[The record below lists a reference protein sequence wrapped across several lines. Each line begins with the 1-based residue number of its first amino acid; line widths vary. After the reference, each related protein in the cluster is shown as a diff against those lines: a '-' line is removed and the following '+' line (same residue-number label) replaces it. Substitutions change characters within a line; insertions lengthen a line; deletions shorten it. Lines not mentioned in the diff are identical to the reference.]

1 MCLGVGVVLDLVLG
15 LVMVE
20 GLDLAVFL
28 AVVLDLGSP
37 VGRTEGL

>member
-1 MCLGVGVVLDLVLG
+1 MVLAMVVG

>member
-1 MCLGVGVVLDLVLG
+1 MALGLVVVLTMVVD

>member
-1 MCLGVGVVLDLVLG
+1 MALGLVVDLAMVVD

-28 AVVLDLGSP
+28 VVVLDLGSP
-37 VGRTEGL
+37 VGCTEGL